1 MKASSNSH
9 NQHRTGLSGRFLFGR
24 RFMQFDGKMKSV
36 EQAWRA
42 GLIPDLPLAFDTAL
56 IVPKSK

>member
-1 MKASSNSH
+1 
-9 NQHRTGLSGRFLFGR
+9 
-24 RFMQFDGKMKSV
+24 MQFDGKMKSV